1 VFGEIFGRA
10 PANMSGDL
18 EAANRSIFQK
28 EFARLREAHPEWS
41 NEAIA
46 NEAVKATPFAKNRI
60 TAGYGDFSV
69 TASDYANVSPELQ
82 NVPTR
87 IRVEALPT
95 REHPPPNLPP
105 GPVPVPTVPPRD
117 EE

>member
-1 VFGEIFGRA
+1 
-10 PANMSGDL
+10 
-18 EAANRSIFQK
+18 
-28 EFARLREAHPEWS
+28 
-41 NEAIA
+41 
-46 NEAVKATPFAKNRI
+46 
-60 TAGYGDFSV
+60 
-69 TASDYANVSPELQ
+69 VSPELQ